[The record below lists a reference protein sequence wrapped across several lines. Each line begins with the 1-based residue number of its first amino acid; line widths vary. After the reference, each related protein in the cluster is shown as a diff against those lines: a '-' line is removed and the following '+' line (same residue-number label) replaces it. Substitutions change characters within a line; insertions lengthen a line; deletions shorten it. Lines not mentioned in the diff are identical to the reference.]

1 MRGRSRERS
10 HHDQPVFVRLCNLG
24 RESPCW
30 GTDRGP
36 PPSPSNT
43 SLQRGEL
50 LHMRQTLSCA
60 FALLKQQSRVS
71 VLLHIL
77 KASFV
82 SLAKLRSGRLS
93 RASRRPN
100 SFQPQFLDRRLIKTS
115 PHYSRSL
122 SKPEPGSQYQGHLSP
137 KRRLPC
143 S

>member
-50 LHMRQTLSCA
+50 LHMRQTLSCV
-60 FALLKQQSRVS
+60 FALLKQQSRQPREANGFALVPIR
-71 VLLHIL
+71 VPRHV
-77 KASFV
+77 A
-82 SLAKLRSGRLS
+82 LS
-93 RASRRPN
+93 NRQRQER
-100 SFQPQFLDRRLIKTS
+100 T
-115 PHYSRSL
+115 
-122 SKPEPGSQYQGHLSP
+122 G
-137 KRRLPC
+137 
-143 S
+143 